1 MLACARADFEEF
13 RDKVKTNLKA
23 GKVRLVL
30 IADKIPPESYIPV
43 V

>member
-30 IADKIPPESYIPV
+30 IADRPAIAMHRCL
-43 V
+43 